1 MATEIKDGMY
11 TNLPTPW
18 AGDFTGTYQTRE
30 STVRSAGHG
39 RSANVYLVL
48 SASQKR
54 WAVGL
59 QTKNRLWADFGNF
72 HFGAVGYAACIPAE
86 ILHMAAGAAQWK
98 AGTSR
103 KEWGNFMQGPPFGD
117 DPIDQF
123 WIKQGIDYAKQHH
136 F

>member
-1 MATEIKDGMY
+1 MKCRTWQLRLLIFGFISESETEGCGI
-11 TNLPTPW
+11 TN
-18 AGDFTGTYQTRE
+18 
-30 STVRSAGHG
+30 
-39 RSANVYLVL
+39 
-48 SASQKR
+48 K
-54 WAVGL
+54 
-59 QTKNRLWADFGNF
+59 K
-72 HFGAVGYAACIPAE
+72 
-86 ILHMAAGAAQWK
+86 AGAAQWK

>member
-1 MATEIKDGMY
+1 MILGNIRNLNYFYVAMLYMATEIKDGMY

-18 AGDFTGTYQTRE
+18 AGDFTGTHQTRE

-59 QTKNRLWADFGNF
+59 QTKKS
-72 HFGAVGYAACIPAE
+72 AVG
-86 ILHMAAGAAQWK
+86 
-98 AGTSR
+98 
-103 KEWGNFMQGPPFGD
+103 
-117 DPIDQF
+117 
-123 WIKQGIDYAKQHH
+123 
-136 F
+136 